1 MWEFGEGEVKR
12 GAVKVN
18 GRKKVVDIRGREGR
32 ACLKMTPFTHIQSL
46 EGGHTT

>member
-1 MWEFGEGEVKR
+1 MWEFGEREVKR

-32 ACLKMTPFTHIQSL
+32 ACLKMTPFIHIQSL
-46 EGGHTT
+46 GGHTT